1 METEKPNGATTLNES
16 LPYLAWTIA
25 LFAAA
30 GSLFFS
36 LVMELPPCDL
46 CWYQRIA
53 LFPLV
58 FVIATGIVLRDD
70 RLKIYALPFC
80 FAGLAIA
87 VYHNLLYYKW
97 IPQPIV
103 PCSAGV
109 SCTETQLEMFGFLTI
124 PLMSLIAFV
133 LVTICLSIYR
143 KKEN

>member
-1 METEKPNGATTLNES
+1 MNSKLNES

-25 LFAAA
+25 LVSTA

-36 LVMELPPCDL
+36 LAMELPPCDL

-58 FVIATGIVLRDD
+58 LIIGTGIVLRDKN
-70 RLKIYALPFC
+70 LKIYALPLSVF
-80 FAGLAIA
+80 GLAVA
-87 VYHNLLYYKW
+87 FYHNLLYYKL

-109 SCTETQLEMFGFLTI
+109 SCTETQLELFGFLTI
-124 PLMSLIAFV
+124 PLMSLVAFI
-133 LVTICLSIYR
+133 LVTIFLLLY
-143 KKEN
+143 KTKEK